1 MKRLFLLTVIFAL
14 FNSYSSWGGEKE
26 YFCTIKSV
34 FKLTS
39 DGILK
44 SYSSPSLLTTFLVD
58 KNSGLIKGYWVFN
71 EYLPTKT
78 IIDSGS
84 SEQSFKLLS
93 LSADVPETN
102 GGKHAMYLEV
112 KEYAETREKPF
123 MHIDGNI
130 VRTGVCT

>member
-1 MKRLFLLTVIFAL
+1 MKRLLILTAIFAL

-26 YFCTIKSV
+26 YHCTIKSV
-34 FKLTS
+34 SKLTS

-71 EYLPTKT
+71 EYLQTKT

-84 SEQSFKLLS
+84 SEMSFKLLS
-93 LSADVPETN
+93 LSTDVPDPN
-102 GGKHAMYLEV
+102 GGKHAMYLDV
-112 KEYAETREKPF
+112 KEYAETLEKPF
-123 MHIDGNI
+123 MHTDGSV